1 MSRLTDLRGFQQ
13 DLTRRI
19 QGAAAGQSAQPT
31 RLGVLAGDQ
40 HWLIRLDEAAEVLA
54 VGAIAAVPLTRPWF
68 RGLTNVRGNL
78 ISVIDFGQ
86 FLGAAPT
93 PSSLDTRLVLVN
105 ERFHTHAGLLVSRML
120 GLRALNQLT
129 ETDDPTSAPWIHR
142 AYRDGQGCHWREL
155 SMEDLVHHADFMQVG
170 S

>member
-1 MSRLTDLRGFQQ
+1 MSRLTDLREFQQ

-19 QGAAAGQSAQPT
+19 QGAAAGQAAQPT

-54 VGAIAAVPLTRPWF
+54 VGTIAAVPLTRSWF

-78 ISVIDFGQ
+78 LSVIDLGQ

-93 PSSLDTRLVLVN
+93 PSSLDNRLVLVN
-105 ERFHTHAGLLVSRML
+105 ERFHMHVGLLVSRML
-120 GLRALNQLT
+120 GLRALNQLV
-129 ETDDPTSAPWIHR
+129 EADNPASLPWVHHE
-142 AYRDGQGCHWREL
+142 YRDGQGCLWREL
-155 SMEDLVHHADFMQVG
+155 SMGELVYHPDFMQVG